1 MRTTSRDGTFYG
13 CRLTRGS
20 LEEVIRT
27 LTRDAT
33 DRARL
38 RISAEQGINRVE
50 AGSLAD
56 FIAELDEP
64 PQLDNLSVWLTDS
77 DRRVNIRLSAILG
90 SVSLSVSG
98 ASETWVRG
106 RYDELA
112 HRLGRTRGALAYS
125 PNVAMWVLSSIWLT
139 TSVALGLVASSKQAL
154 LSGYLG
160 VGALMLT
167 LWMLLSRRRKSM
179 VQLGEAQSAWS
190 GITVFNVTIAVV
202 SVLLAVA
209 SLLVGWAAWQHPV
222 K

>member
-20 LEEVIRT
+20 LEEIIRT
-27 LTRDAT
+27 LARDAT
-33 DRARL
+33 DQARL
-38 RISAEQGINRVE
+38 TISAEQEINRFE

-56 FIAELDEP
+56 FITELDEP
-64 PQLDNLSVWLTDS
+64 DQLDNLSIWLTDS
-77 DRRVNIRLSAILG
+77 DRRVNIRLSAVLG

-125 PNVAMWVLSSIWLT
+125 PSVATWVLSSIWLT
-139 TSVALGLVASSKQAL
+139 ASLVLGRAASSKQAL
-154 LSGYLG
+154 VSGYLG
-160 VGALMLT
+160 VGAVMLM
-167 LWMLLSRRRKSM
+167 LWMLLHRRRKSM

-190 GITVFNVTIAVV
+190 GMTVFNVAVAVV